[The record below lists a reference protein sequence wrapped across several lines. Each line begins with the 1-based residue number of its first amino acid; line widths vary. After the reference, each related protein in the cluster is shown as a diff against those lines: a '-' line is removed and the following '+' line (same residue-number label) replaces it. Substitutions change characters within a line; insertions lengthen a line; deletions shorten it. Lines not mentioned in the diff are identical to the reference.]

1 LGISYSLLSV
11 KDLKTSYE
19 CVVTT
24 TPVELYPEPI
34 PIEFWTYQ
42 AAKNYLEACR
52 KQKFDL
58 SADKSLKEDIQSVT
72 EILKKI
78 ELASKNVGNIEKGP
92 LTYKVKD
99 KCPRC
104 ER

>member
-1 LGISYSLLSV
+1 LGIAYSLLSV

-19 CVVTT
+19 YVVTT
-24 TPVELYPEPI
+24 TPGELFPEPI
-34 PIEFWTYQ
+34 PIEFCTYQ

-52 KQKFDL
+52 KQDL
-58 SADKSLKEDIQSVT
+58 LADQSLKKDIQSVT
-72 EILKKI
+72 EILRKI
-78 ELASKNVGNIEKGP
+78 ELASKDVGNIKKGP